1 MRTLHPMPEKIL
13 GQFRTIMLA
22 GNSEYAGGRFAIAHA
37 HFGIA
42 HVLAKRLMMYAAS
55 GLFDL
60 AEAVEAA
67 SESGVNLSRACLRR
81 GAVEEAL
88 ATHLA
93 TCDYLLRWLQTG
105 GGEPELEA
113 AVRPVLDRLLE
124 SGEELHRIAD
134 GPDEAIAGLRARVA
148 AAGRAS

>member
-13 GQFRTIMLA
+13 GQYRTIMLA
-22 GNSEYAGGRFAIAHA
+22 GNSEFAGARSAIAHA

-42 HVLAKRLMMYAAS
+42 HVLAKRLMMYAAA

-60 AEAVEAA
+60 EGAAEAA
-67 SESGVNLSRACLRR
+67 SESGLNLSRACLRR
-81 GAVEEAL
+81 GAAGEAL

-113 AVRPVLDRLLE
+113 AVRPVLE
-124 SGEELHRIAD
+124 
-134 GPDEAIAGLRARVA
+134 
-148 AAGRAS
+148 